1 MLCDS
6 GSLSQIGQSSLLRV
20 RCSIAPRPLK
30 SGSVKKVRGR
40 LTSASA
46 QRREEGVLGPMA
58 KGKGCGR
65 RAGEAVDSGQGLAA
79 AGASW
84 GGAMRARGK
93 SLLPP
98 PARDWCE
105 QSGFGTPHGRQA
117 SAVVVAGRDHLRR
130 DPWLEAKPESPVRHA
145 IQFEPTSGPRVS
157 TLEVEFAGGS
167 DCANRIG
174 RGPCRDPAGDRSTS
188 PGAGLAVAGSAAW
201 RLP

>member
-46 QRREEGVLGPMA
+46 QRREEGVPGPMA

-145 IQFEPTSGPRVS
+145 IQSSRPRVHGCQPWRS
-157 TLEVEFAGGS
+157 NSREA
-167 DCANRIG
+167 AIARIG
-174 RGPCRDPAGDRSTS
+174 SGGDPGDRSTS

>member
-46 QRREEGVLGPMA
+46 QRREEGVPGPMA

-117 SAVVVAGRDHLRR
+117 SAVVVAGRDRLRR
-130 DPWLEAKPESPVRHA
+130 DPWLEAMEAGVPRAPRDPV
-145 IQFEPTSGPRVS
+145 EPTSGPRVS

-174 RGPCRDPAGDRSTS
+174 RGPWRPLDIARGRSCGRGISCVEASVT
-188 PGAGLAVAGSAAW
+188 A
-201 RLP
+201 